1 MAALE
6 ELEAAYA
13 EAQKDEA
20 FQAELD
26 DLLKNYCGR
35 PTPLYFAKRLTE
47 HCGGATAM
55 TGRTIASR

>member
-13 EAQKDEA
+13 EAQGDAA

-26 DLLKNYCGR
+26 DLLKNYCGQAYSAVLCLSGFR
-35 PTPLYFAKRLTE
+35 SSARARRF
-47 HCGGATAM
+47 
-55 TGRTIASR
+55 I

>member
-13 EAQKDEA
+13 EAQVDPA

-26 DLLKNYCGR
+26 DLLKHYCGR
-35 PTPLYFAKRLTE
+35 PTPIYLRSGFRSSA
-47 HCGGATAM
+47 GARRFT
-55 TGRTIASR
+55 